1 MPATAQDS
9 SSNEGTEIRSSVFG
23 TLTIADD
30 QRVTLPDGLIGFPAC
45 KEFALVPAGPRGF
58 SWLQSME
65 HETLAF
71 LLVDPFLYFPTYA
84 VDVPDPMIARL
95 EAAEASSVSVHAVVT
110 LAGSDNSATA
120 NLQGP
125 LLFNVENRRGYQ
137 FVMQNAPF
145 STREPIV
152 IA

>member
-1 MPATAQDS
+1 MPEFVQDS
-9 SSNEGTEIRSSVFG
+9 STAGSTEIRSRVFG
-23 TLTIADD
+23 SLIVADD
-30 QRVTLPDGLIGFPAC
+30 QRVTLPDGLIGFPTC
-45 KEFALVPAGPRGF
+45 HEFALIPAGPRGF

-71 LLVDPFLYFPTYA
+71 LLVDPFLYFPAYSIE
-84 VDVPDPMIARL
+84 VPDPMIARL
-95 EAAEASSVSVHAVVT
+95 DAAEASAVSVHAVVT

-137 FVMQNAPF
+137 YVMQNAPF
-145 STREPIV
+145 STREPLV